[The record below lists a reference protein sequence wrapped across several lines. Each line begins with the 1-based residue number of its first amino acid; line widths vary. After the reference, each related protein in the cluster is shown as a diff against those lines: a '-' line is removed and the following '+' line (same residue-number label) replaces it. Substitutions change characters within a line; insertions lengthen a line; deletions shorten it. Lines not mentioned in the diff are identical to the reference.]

1 MKASD
6 RIFRFTGWHY
16 RDGLCRVR
24 TFVNWE
30 KQIVIALITDLGNLN
45 PSGSVVYLIEVLVKE
60 LIAKLVIPK
69 ESIILQHLEPY
80 GSCTDHRFSLV
91 TFDKKKALVRNDM
104 KHDEVLE
111 LLSTNEGELKNITR
125 KNEILMTEIET
136 MRVQIDPLME
146 FSYVDS
152 AKLVRQLT
160 IEDNM
165 VRKSELQELINT
177 GASERQ
183 IQSLI
188 KKDLSLLAEAYA
200 SPSYNYICFSE
211 FPVDKGFVDFA
222 IFTGVSWMTVILIEV
237 KGADFNIVNQSGY
250 QKFNANIDTA
260 ASQIRERIGFIHRY
274 PLVFKEHVHQI
285 RERVI
290 SGQNLFNAFPG
301 PEPTTQVDPNKDVNF
316 HCIIIGGRTVDD
328 LKESS
333 MRHDFERYSS
343 LPINLESWDSYL
355 RKLRRS

>member
-1 MKASD
+1 M
-6 RIFRFTGWHY
+6 
-16 RDGLCRVR
+16 
-24 TFVNWE
+24 
-30 KQIVIALITDLGNLN
+30 
-45 PSGSVVYLIEVLVKE
+45 
-60 LIAKLVIPK
+60 
-69 ESIILQHLEPY
+69 
-80 GSCTDHRFSLV
+80 
-91 TFDKKKALVRNDM
+91 
-104 KHDEVLE
+104 
-111 LLSTNEGELKNITR
+111 KNITR
-125 KNEILMTEIET
+125 KNEILMTEIEK

-160 IEDNM
+160 IENNM
-165 VRKSELQELINT
+165 VRKSALQELVHA
-177 GASERQ
+177 GAGERQ

-188 KKDLSLLAEAYA
+188 KRDLSLLAETYA

-211 FPVDKGFVDFA
+211 FPVGNGFVDFA

-260 ASQIRERIGFIHRY
+260 ASQIRERLGFIHRNIQA
-274 PLVFKEHVHQI
+274 FKEHVHEI
-285 RERVI
+285 REKVI
-290 SGQNLFNAFPG
+290 SGTSLFNAFTG
-301 PEPTTQVDPNKDVNF
+301 PEPATQVDPNKDVNF
-316 HCIIIGGRTVDD
+316 HSIIIGGRTVDD

-355 RKLRRS
+355 RKLRRN